1 MAPADGLNC
10 DNILLNLTSGTW
22 VVDKHNKSRDL
33 FLNDILLNYR
43 RRRGILQEPVRMKGF
58 CGYKYLSKKPVNS
71 TWKDVGSMC
80 DAYGSKPCCSNQQ
93 GGVCVSTSEKFECKC
108 KSLSKKP
115 VNSTWK
121 DVGSL
126 CDACGGKP
134 CCSNQQGGVCVS
146 TSKKFEC
153 KCKSCI
159 DMRFYKHAELSAW
172 ELDDPRCWWRNY
184 SAIEACHVIEQ
195 SPFNDIYYVGDSFM
209 RNMFMTTLMLLVGD
223 PVRGA
228 WPKKMTEEAKHL
240 CMSCQMYKL
249 PICRKIISDMN
260 DVADPGSLCGGKSPS
275 FNHKVL
281 TYYSN
286 DYKDEFINLVNTLAG
301 KNGTLI
307 MLGVGYHMSCL
318 AKPVIDNF
326 LNPALS
332 AIGHYYTSN
341 KLTGPRWPRIF
352 FVLPMPTG
360 LLKPPQHLDMQND
373 VKMRQLAIEITKY
386 CKERD
391 IPVFD
396 FRALGKHVHSF
407 DGTHYGLGVNL
418 MKIQILIN
426 YLDSL

>member
-1 MAPADGLNC
+1 MLSIISYQIVVLVLLSFIVLSLICWENRQSIWVFEKIMAPADVLNY

-22 VVDKHNKSRDL
+22 VVDKHNESRDL
-33 FLNDILLNYR
+33 FFNDILLNYR
-43 RRRGILQEPVRMKGF
+43 RRRGILQEPVRMDGF
-58 CGYKYLSKKPVNS
+58 CGYKH
-71 TWKDVGSMC
+71 
-80 DAYGSKPCCSNQQ
+80 
-93 GGVCVSTSEKFECKC
+93 
-108 KSLSKKP
+108 LSKKP